1 MICGENFKI
10 VLGGLSG
17 RERLPDSFFV
27 SDGQKFMTASRNV
40 ALIL

>member
-1 MICGENFKI
+1 MIRGENFKI
-10 VLGGLSG
+10 VLGKLSG

-27 SDGQKFMTASRNV
+27 PGGQGFMTASRNV